1 MLKYFRDELA
11 REQDGRKMDDDLEQ
25 QRMEGIAKALKV
37 TKLLGRLKDDC
48 DRVQTA
54 ITALEE
60 ANKQED
66 PKLKC
71 ATKSVA
77 DTLHKLTA
85 LMSAAAN
92 RGDEEEYD
100 KLHVVTLGL
109 LGSVT
114 LATEQAKEE
123 GDNVDSL
130 SSLTKMND
138 ASAEASGLPAPRYSF
153 ALKRTVQES
162 IVLVSE
168 DNIAHCFNGAAF
180 LPFSEDQ
187 VHSMH
192 ILAGERAVAASIDDP
207 DVLYMSADGRYC
219 VASYGL
225 CRIDQ
230 KGMHVITGQKGSC
243 IIRVDD
249 VLIVVNDANNLV
261 ALDLNGNGKWVTFLG
276 TQHRFV
282 SVTVVQDHI
291 VGVTVE
297 GAVLKTP
304 YMDPTTTHVR
314 LFDHA
319 EWTPVPGTHGRK
331 WISIGS
337 RAPQGLCLMHPDG
350 RVMKLDD
357 KGVLRLD
364 DGHELAL
371 KMTQPDDVHG
381 REQGF
386 SALFVSGTNL
396 ALMHFNYVV
405 YAQEYCANDFTFAWK
420 FVDAPDGVYVYNDFA
435 QDSWLGYDHR
445 LDAVVIVNERDPTRV
460 SWKVH
465 GM

>member
-1 MLKYFRDELA
+1 ME
-11 REQDGRKMDDDLEQ
+11 DDLEQ

-37 TKLLGRLKDDC
+37 TKLLGRLKGDC

-54 ITALEE
+54 ITGLEE
-60 ANKQED
+60 ANTRED

-100 KLHVVTLGL
+100 KLHAVTDGL
-109 LGSVT
+109 LESVS

-130 SSLTKMND
+130 SSLTTMND
-138 ASAEASGLPAPRYSF
+138 ASAEAGGLPAPRYSF

-192 ILAGERAVAASIDDP
+192 ILAGERVVAALVDDP
-207 DVLYMSADGRYC
+207 DVLYMAADGKYC
-219 VASYGL
+219 AASYGL
-225 CRIDQ
+225 CRIDA
-230 KGMHVITGQKGSC
+230 KGRHVITGQKGSC
-243 IIRVDD
+243 IVRVDD
-249 VLIVVNDANNLV
+249 VLIVANDAHTLV
-261 ALDLNGNGKWVTFLG
+261 ALDLNGDGKWVAFSG
-276 TQHRFV
+276 SEHRFV
-282 SVTVVQDHI
+282 SVTVVQDHV

-304 YMDPTTTHVR
+304 YMDPATTDVR
-314 LFDHA
+314 LFEHA
-319 EWTPVPGTHGRK
+319 EWSAVAGTHGRK
-331 WISIGS
+331 WISVGS
-337 RAPQGLCLMHPDG
+337 RAPQGLCLVHPDG

-364 DGHELAL
+364 DGCELAL
-371 KMTQPDDVHG
+371 KMTQPEDVHG
-381 REQGF
+381 RDQDF

-405 YAQEYCANDFTFAWK
+405 YAQEYCGNDFTFAWK

-435 QDSWLGYDHR
+435 QDSWLGYDQT

-460 SWKVH
+460 AWKVH
-465 GM
+465 GA

>member
-1 MLKYFRDELA
+1 MEDE
-11 REQDGRKMDDDLEQ
+11 LEQ
-25 QRMEGIAKALKV
+25 QRMEGIKKALKV
-37 TKLLGRLKDDC
+37 TELLGRLKADC
-48 DRVQTA
+48 DTVRVA
-54 ITALEE
+54 VAGLED

-100 KLHVVTLGL
+100 KLHVVTEGL
-109 LGSVT
+109 LGSVIT
-114 LATEQAKEE
+114 ATEQAEADAGCTEKISN
-123 GDNVDSL
+123 DDTL
-130 SSLTKMND
+130 SSLTKVND
-138 ASAEASGLPAPRYSF
+138 ASAEAGGLPAPRYSF

-162 IVLVSE
+162 IVLISE

-180 LPFSEDQ
+180 LPFSEDE
-187 VHSMH
+187 VRSMH
-192 ILAGERAVAASIDDP
+192 ILAGEREVAVPFDDP
-207 DVLYMSADGRYC
+207 DTLYMAADGKYC
-219 VASYGL
+219 AATYGL

-230 KGMHVITGQKGSC
+230 SGRHIITGQKGSS
-243 IIRVDD
+243 IIRVGDT
-249 VLIVVNDANNLV
+249 LIVANDTNKLV
-261 ALDLNGNGKWVTFLG
+261 ALDLNGDGKWVTFSSDE
-276 TQHRFV
+276 HHFV
-282 SVTVVQDHI
+282 SVAVVQAAQREL
-291 VGVTVE
+291 VGVTIE

-304 YMDPTTTHVR
+304 FMDPATTDIR

-319 EWTPVPGTHGRK
+319 EWSFVPGTTGRK

-350 RVMKLDD
+350 RVLKLDD

-364 DGHELAL
+364 DGTDLAL
-371 KMTQPDDVHG
+371 KMTQAEDVHG
-381 REQGF
+381 RNQGF

-396 ALMHFNYVV
+396 ALMHFNYVT
-405 YAQEYCANDFTFAWK
+405 YAQEYCGNDFTFAWK

-435 QDSWLGYDHR
+435 QDSWLGYDYKM
-445 LDAVVIVNERDPTRV
+445 DAVVIVNERDPTRV
-460 SWKVH
+460 AWKVH
-465 GM
+465 GA